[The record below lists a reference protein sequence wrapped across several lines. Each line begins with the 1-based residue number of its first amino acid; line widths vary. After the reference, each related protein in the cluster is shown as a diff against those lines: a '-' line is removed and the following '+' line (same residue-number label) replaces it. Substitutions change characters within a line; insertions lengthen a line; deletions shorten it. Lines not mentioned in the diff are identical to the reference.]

1 MEVQYKPI
9 IFTDDEMKLIKYHLP
24 TIESIIVNHSYS
36 NLSVAFRQDMKKLG
50 DKIGLNFCTTCAS
63 GIFNLV
69 TRIYNKYQQ
78 QLTER
83 KQENG
88 RQKRSIR
95 EKKGMD

>member
-1 MEVQYKPI
+1 MEVIYKPI
-9 IFTDDEMKLIKYHLP
+9 LFTDDEMELIATHLP
-24 TIESIIVNHSYS
+24 TIENIIVNHSSS
-36 NLSVAFRQDMKKLG
+36 NLSITFRQDMKKLG

-69 TRIYNKYQQ
+69 TRIYKKYQQ

-88 RQKRSIR
+88 RQKRNIR
-95 EKKGMD
+95 EKKRVD

>member
-9 IFTDDEMKLIKYHLP
+9 IFTKEEMKLIKYHLP

-50 DKIGLNFCTTCAS
+50 DKIGLNFCTTCSS

-69 TRIYNKYQQ
+69 SRVYKAYNE
-78 QLTER
+78 QLINER

-88 RQKRSIR
+88 R
-95 EKKGMD
+95 KKGNSGAQG